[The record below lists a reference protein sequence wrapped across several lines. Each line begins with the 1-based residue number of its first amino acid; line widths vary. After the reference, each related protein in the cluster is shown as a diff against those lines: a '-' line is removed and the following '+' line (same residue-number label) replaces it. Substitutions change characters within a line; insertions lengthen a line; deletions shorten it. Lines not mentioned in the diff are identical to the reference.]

1 MLCYV
6 MFDIGLIVNR
16 SVENNTKSVTFAK
29 NLFHVTNVEPNQ
41 FVKAMQLYS
50 E

>member
-16 SVENNTKSVTFAK
+16 SVENNTKSVTFAI
-29 NLFHVTNVEPNQ
+29 NLFHVTNVEPIKPVCQ
-41 FVKAMQLYS
+41 SHAAL
-50 E
+50 